1 MTRTQRQLRGARRGW
16 SVGNPPVRES
26 CLIVAPHPDDETI
39 GAGIWMARHRD
50 IRSTLLHITDGS
62 PRGPSDALA
71 AGFASCKAYA
81 VERRRE
87 LDEAVSLIRIGPE
100 QLRRFSYVDKE
111 SHLHIPELIARLV
124 ALIQELQPTAVLSP
138 AYEGGHPDHDTA
150 AFAVAIARRH
160 ITQSFC
166 HLEYRLYHAG
176 PNGAMVTDEFL
187 PQSMNP
193 VEVCPLTKAEQQ
205 LKRRMLACFRT
216 QQHVL
221 KEFRVSN
228 EHFRRAPSYDFAR
241 PPHEG
246 MLMYEHWGWAI
257 SGKEWRDYAAE
268 AEGQSA
274 NHAAW
279 RDEDV

>member
-1 MTRTQRQLRGARRGW
+1 
-16 SVGNPPVRES
+16 VRES

-50 IRSTLLHITDGS
+50 IRITLLHITDGS
-62 PRGPSDALA
+62 PREPSDALA

-81 VERRRE
+81 DERRRE
-87 LDEAVSLIRIGPE
+87 LDDAVSLIRIGPE

-111 SHLHIPELIARLV
+111 SHLHIPELIERMT
-124 ALIQELQPTAVLSP
+124 ALIRELQPTAVLSP
-138 AYEGGHPDHDTA
+138 AYEGGHPDHDTT
-150 AFAVAIARRH
+150 AFAVAVARRH

-187 PQSMNP
+187 PQPMNH
-193 VEVCPLTKAEQQ
+193 VEVCPHTRDEQQ

-216 QQHVL
+216 QQHIL
-221 KEFRVSN
+221 REFSVKN
-228 EHFRRAPSYDFAR
+228 EQFRPAPSYDFAR
-241 PPHEG
+241 PPHDG
-246 MLMYEHWGWAI
+246 MLMYEQWGWAI

-268 AEGQSA
+268 AEDMVGSP
-274 NHAAW
+274 AAL
-279 RDEDV
+279 RDGAYRTQ